1 VSNSPLD
8 QVVEIGGL
16 TGKNVFVVNLWADKR
31 PLPRSIQEVLARR
44 DEIVFAE
51 KIRRNIRTWEYID
64 NYRKLVEEVMA
75 SLDPKIAAQI
85 SKRPRYIETVGEA
98 CPLSVTRITR
108 EPVDGESASR
118 DYEFS
123 RKSID
128 QHIADGYALTAKI
141 LKTAGRGSEGTEF
154 P

>member
-1 VSNSPLD
+1 
-8 QVVEIGGL
+8 
-16 TGKNVFVVNLWADKR
+16 
-31 PLPRSIQEVLARR
+31 
-44 DEIVFAE
+44 VFAE
-51 KIRRNIRTWEYID
+51 KIRRNIHTWEYID

-75 SLDPKIAAQI
+75 SLDPKTAEQI

-108 EPVDGESASR
+108 EWVEGEPPTR

-128 QHIADGYALTAKI
+128 QHIADGYAQTMKT
-141 LKTAGRGSEGTEF
+141 LKTAGHL
-154 P
+154 